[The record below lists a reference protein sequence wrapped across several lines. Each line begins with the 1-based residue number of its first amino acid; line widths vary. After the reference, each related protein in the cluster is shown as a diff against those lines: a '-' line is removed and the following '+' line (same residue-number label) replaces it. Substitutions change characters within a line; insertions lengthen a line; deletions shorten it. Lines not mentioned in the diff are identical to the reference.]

1 MDRAVVKLDTLA
13 NADGPGAQHQHLP
26 LLPGRLGAMG
36 LALAGGEIG
45 CPGNIRRQLAHVG
58 EMERFGGLVFRV
70 VGGVVIGGLG
80 LELSGAGVH
89 HLEGGHNAL
98 PLPQGLDLRP
108 LLPRQ
113 GGDPGVGEA
122 HLLGLP
128 EGIRVQPAALQ
139 PVLHIHDIL
148 EPVQEPQVVLG
159 DFVDLLRREAPAQRL
174 GHNEQPLIVDV
185 DQPVL
190 DVLGIQLVQSRQA
203 QGLDGQLQ

>member
-1 MDRAVVKLDTLA
+1 MPWEYQAPARPRRGDGAV
-13 NADGPGAQHQHLP
+13 
-26 LLPGRLGAMG
+26 
-36 LALAGGEIG
+36 
-45 CPGNIRRQLAHVG
+45 RRP
-58 EMERFGGLVFRV
+58 RFRV

-80 LELSGAGVH
+80 LKLSGAGVH

-139 PVLHIHDIL
+139 PVLHIHNIL
-148 EPVQEPQVVLG
+148 EPVQEP
-159 DFVDLLRREAPAQRL
+159 
-174 GHNEQPLIVDV
+174 
-185 DQPVL
+185 
-190 DVLGIQLVQSRQA
+190 
-203 QGLDGQLQ
+203 